1 MLATCR
7 EPLRVEGEVSY
18 RVPSLSLSD
27 EAVEMFCYRAQ
38 RVRPDFR
45 LTDDNSAA
53 VTEIC
58 KRLDG
63 LPLAIELAAARLRS
77 MTLDEIIDGL
87 RDRFALLTGGAR
99 TAAHRQ
105 QTLWASVDWSYT
117 LLTEPER
124 TLFRRLAVFVGC
136 FFVDDAQAVACSG
149 DVQRYQVLDE
159 ITLLVDKSLVMA
171 DDNSGRTCYRL
182 CETMRHYALE
192 KLSEAGEV
200 DAVFARHRDYYTA
213 LAARVDNPGPS
224 DYSHCLD
231 QAETEIDNLR
241 AAFVWNRENSDTE
254 GALALASSLLRVWM
268 TRGRIQEGAPGL
280 TAFLPTRMRVIS
292 RWRPR
297 CAPGHWPT
305 RPCSTSSSTPPPVW
319 SRPNRLW

>member
-1 MLATCR
+1 M
-7 EPLRVEGEVSY
+7 
-18 RVPSLSLSD
+18 
-27 EAVEMFCYRAQ
+27 
-38 RVRPDFR
+38 
-45 LTDDNSAA
+45 
-53 VTEIC
+53 
-58 KRLDG
+58 
-63 LPLAIELAAARLRS
+63 
-77 MTLDEIIDGL
+77 
-87 RDRFALLTGGAR
+87 
-99 TAAHRQ
+99 
-105 QTLWASVDWSYT
+105 
-117 LLTEPER
+117 
-124 TLFRRLAVFVGC
+124 
-136 FFVDDAQAVACSG
+136 
-149 DVQRYQVLDE
+149 QRYQVLDE

-297 CAPGHWPT
+297 CAPGIGRQGPARHLRRRRRRYGAGPT
-305 RPCSTSSSTPPPVW
+305 GFGDRA
-319 SRPNRLW
+319 RGR